1 MVYLI
6 FFRRVLKKSS
16 ESSTFSRACLLL
28 GSSESF
34 FWKFINSASL
44 RWPKHSFFSNP
55 IFVWEKNRLDSSLSQ
70 LRLPRRPL
78 LLLLVI
84 NPQSKS
90 SSKSLAVNEVE
101 FLAHNYRLLLI
112 GSRSILRHTWLRQF
126 FLHHQLNW
134 IGWCYASA
142 LQISNGFFCLILCK
156 IQIRFMLHKVWTSNT
171 LYNK

>member
-1 MVYLI
+1 MSSV
-6 FFRRVLKKSS
+6 RVLRKFLLEIHK
-16 ESSTFSRACLLL
+16 FS
-28 GSSESF
+28 
-34 FWKFINSASL
+34 KFVMTQAL
-44 RWPKHSFFSNP
+44 FFSNA

-126 FLHHQLNW
+126 FLLHQLNW
-134 IGWCYASA
+134 IGWCYATQWARKCKKVQAKQTRESWNPIN
-142 LQISNGFFCLILCK
+142 QFHDFFFTKFHFLPFQKWPK
-156 IQIRFMLHKVWTSNT
+156 INFWTG
-171 LYNK
+171 KKF